1 MGSNIVYSFFSSFF
15 HGAQLFWESS
25 LLLGRSIVHL
35 HSGIPTIENSMN
47 FPQKKKKK
55 QKKKT
60 LKTELP

>member
-47 FPQKKKKK
+47 FPQNKTKQNKTKKK
-55 QKKKT
+55 
-60 LKTELP
+60 P